1 MASLDTSFILG
12 LLIIVVVGFFAY
24 QWVSKRAG
32 ASRPST
38 LAPVATTTAVAVEA
52 LASPAKEASGT
63 IPGQTAQETASKE
76 PLQQRV
82 PANHQQPIPT
92 SSFPGAGSAQF
103 ESTLRHPEQLFHQ
116 PSGMAA
122 NPHIQQSSDLPS
134 GRASQFSQS
143 APGQQGY
150 SPEMTQN
157 GGGMLLAQN
166 NGLLMGNS
174 VMAFDSVSMDPM
186 GSGLTAF

>member
-12 LLIIVVVGFFAY
+12 LIIVVVVGFFAY

-32 ASRPST
+32 APRPST
-38 LAPVATTTAVAVEA
+38 LAPVASPTATAVAA
-52 LASPAKEASGT
+52 LASSEPSGA
-63 IPGQTAQETASKE
+63 IPGQTAQETGAKE
-76 PLQQRV
+76 RLQQRV
-82 PANHQQPIPT
+82 PANQQQPIPT

-122 NPHIQQSSDLPS
+122 NPHIQQTSDVPS
-134 GRASQFSQS
+134 GRASQFTQPSP
-143 APGQQGY
+143 PGQQGY
-150 SPEMTQN
+150 SPEMTQT